1 MQHFPYCRSPK
12 GIWLMWMLR
21 LTTVLKDFR
30 DEPPQHNRND
40 FRKRVAIFRRGPGAG
55 RCQGSD
61 VILP

>member
-1 MQHFPYCRSPK
+1 
-12 GIWLMWMLR
+12 MWMLR

-40 FRKRVAIFRRGPGAG
+40 FRKRDAIFRRGPGAG